1 MSNSRRIIAISGKS
15 GCGNTTVSAL
25 AAEQLGFVMIN
36 YTFRS
41 LADDLGISFEEL
53 AERAQQDDRYDRMLD
68 DRQVS
73 LARSGNCVLG
83 SRLAIWL
90 VPDAALTVY
99 LDASLETRAAR
110 IMKREGNDLLR
121 KLEETKARDLRDS
134 ERYLRIYGI
143 DTSDYRWA
151 DLVIDTDRCDQF
163 EAASQI
169 VSAYRERSTGAYT

>member
-1 MSNSRRIIAISGKS
+1 MSNKSRIIAISGKS
-15 GCGNTTVSAL
+15 GCGNTTVSSLVAR
-25 AAEQLGFVMIN
+25 ELGFTLVN

-41 LADDLGISFEEL
+41 LADDLGISFQEL
-53 AERAQQDDRYDRMLD
+53 AKLAQEDDRYDRMLD
-68 DRQVS
+68 ERQV
-73 LARSGNCVLG
+73 AMAHSGSCVLG

-90 VPDAALTVY
+90 VKDADLTVY

-110 IMKREGNDLLR
+110 IMKREGEDLQR
-121 KLEETKARDLRDS
+121 KLEETRKRDERDS

-169 VSAYRERSTGAYT
+169 VAAYRERSGKTFT